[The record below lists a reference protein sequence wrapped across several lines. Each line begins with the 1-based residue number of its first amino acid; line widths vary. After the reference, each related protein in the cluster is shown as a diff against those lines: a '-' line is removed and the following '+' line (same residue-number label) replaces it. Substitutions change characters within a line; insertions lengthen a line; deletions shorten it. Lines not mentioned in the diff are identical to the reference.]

1 MKASI
6 DLHNLKCTEKSE
18 MERKSMT
25 PCLYPDPYPLEVTS
39 SLHEI
44 HKIALQLVR
53 DLKQLNM
60 Q

>member
-1 MKASI
+1 
-6 DLHNLKCTEKSE
+6 
-18 MERKSMT
+18 MT

-44 HKIALQLVR
+44 HRIALQLVR